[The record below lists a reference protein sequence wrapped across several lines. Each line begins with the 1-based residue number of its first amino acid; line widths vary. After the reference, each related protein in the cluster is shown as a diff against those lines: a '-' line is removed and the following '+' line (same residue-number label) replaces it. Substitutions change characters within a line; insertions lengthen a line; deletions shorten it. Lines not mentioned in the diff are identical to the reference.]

1 MFAAILTGVT
11 LAQRFVPIGPDD
23 IDAVLLT
30 ITHVRA
36 FISLSIGIA
45 IMIIAVVV
53 EWIDIFNHV
62 RVNRMSLADIE
73 SLHPRLP
80 PKFEIAMASILSV
93 SLLILFLQFIATVYA
108 MSFTLSSTTSEAND
122 TIDVVMGDFDND
134 GDLDYIA
141 GNNTTLPGSLDLY
154 LNNGSGV
161 FSSSTFGS
169 SIGFLDFAAG
179 DMDGDGDLDLVFA
192 STGAGAAANA
202 KCINNGSATF
212 SCSSLNIAVWNDILL
227 VDVDNNT
234 MLDIVVTNGSSVLTQ
249 AVYINNGH
257 GTFTAAAS
265 PLPASYTLASFDV
278 DSDGYL
284 DLILAPPG
292 AATSGKVMRNSGTG
306 AFVQL
311 STFGS
316 VDVAYFAP
324 GDLNADGN
332 IDLIAAGNGTST
344 VYINNGAG
352 TFSAGNSYG
361 TVSATNSVALGDI
374 DNDGDLDYIL
384 NGSDIGSSGGS
395 EIFLNDGTG
404 VFTSLGAITQP
415 GDDVFMSA
423 IGDIDNDGDI
433 DYVRGNGDYSGG
445 DTGQANRHY
454 ISDQAATSAN
464 TEPTAPTLATLTGAY
479 VAPSPKS
486 PTGSSNNSG
495 VGAIAWTST
504 SNIYSSND
512 AYAAASFGASSSIS
526 QYLTATGF
534 TFAIPMGATILG
546 IKVDVEK
553 KSVSGGVTDY
563 AVRIIKGGAIGS
575 TDRSAVGAWSTTE
588 SYVSYGSG
596 GNLWGTTWTAPEI
609 NTSNFGFA
617 IAAQDNGVGG
627 SLGFIDHIRITVY
640 YNQAQVRLSWGSGS
654 DTQSTARQLQ
664 YQLQVGTGSS
674 SNSYISK
681 RTASP
686 NWMGRV
692 MPNGQSRTTLLKDLP
707 CGNTFYWS
715 VAAIDTGLKSTRS
728 SEQTFTLS
736 STCTFSGGGSST
748 TTTVGGGSMWR
759 PPKPVKQTESGVIMV
774 SAFEDIN
781 GNGVKDLREKY
792 DFGGLSL
799 TASGT
804 TVSGKAVRFSQ
815 ALSPVGETI
824 FELEKSDERGYS
836 IIVDSGSLVIA
847 TFTPTTKTISS
858 GHIVRLDSAES
869 VAFGFRREALFDY
882 KPCLSVGTPRV
893 GPEKSDSLALLLRL
907 EDAFSVPV
915 LEGIDLERNL
925 VSRGDFLTLLQ
936 RTQCVPLLSS
946 HQGFTKNGAILP
958 IIDLP
963 ITPLTSNAVL
973 LYSLLSADLPAA
985 RLTPRG
991 PAADLSAPITR
1002 REAIALVKAAM
1013 KIPEDKQVST
1023 GPLPQDLPEN
1033 NLLVSDFSTLSSLGI
1048 LPQSFLRVLG
1058 LEQGIDLDEAATML
1072 TKASFQAGHIS
1083 LLPIVL
1089 DRSSRDPQE
1098 EVIEEKNF
1106 LSDFAMLPELQCLLT
1121 DADRAADVS
1130 FSDMLPGDALE
1141 PVIRA
1146 LLSRGTLN
1154 ADLKTLWLLT
1164 GTSKPTEFGVSK
1176 GKTKIKLDEP
1186 ISLFETLRTL
1196 LVLRCLPPPSAK
1208 QALLQESAPLEGSAG
1223 SRVQRDLLSGLPR
1236 DLSFVSRV
1244 FYRSQDRERAFNLSL
1259 FSFAPD
1265 LLLQDVRRPESAIN
1279 MLDASKLLAS
1289 AALNLYVH
1297 RSVVTPQ
1304 EAGNLQQ
1311 ELSFSIARELL
1322 DDPNVNLQDSGELRF
1337 KPLTRRM
1344 LIEFLGIVL
1353 SKETQSEETASS
1365 SEEPT
1370 LGQVWW
1376 DRLR

>member
-1 MFAAILTGVT
+1 M
-11 LAQRFVPIGPDD
+11 
-23 IDAVLLT
+23 LLT
-30 ITHVRA
+30 ITHIRA
-36 FISLSIGIA
+36 FMSLSVGIA
-45 IMIIAVVV
+45 IMMIAVVV
-53 EWIDIFNHV
+53 EWIDIFNHL
-62 RVNRMSLADIE
+62 RVNRMSLADVE

-80 PKFEIAMASILSV
+80 PKLEIIMASILSV

-169 SIGFLDFAAG
+169 SQAFLDFAAG
-179 DMDGDGDLDLVFA
+179 DIDGDGDLDLVFA
-192 STGAGAAANA
+192 SPGAGAAANA
-202 KCINNGSATF
+202 KCINNGSASFTCI
-212 SCSSLNIAVWNDILL
+212 SMNIAAWNDILL

-234 MLDIVVTNGSSVLTQ
+234 TLDIVVTNGSSVLTQ
-249 AVYINNGH
+249 AVYINDGH
-257 GTFTAAAS
+257 GNFTAAAS

-306 AFVQL
+306 SFVQL

-332 IDLIAAGNGTST
+332 IDLIVAGNGTST

-361 TVSATNSVALGDI
+361 TVTATNSVALADI
-374 DNDGDLDYIL
+374 DNDGDLDYTL

-423 IGDIDNDGDI
+423 IGDIDNDGDV

-454 ISDQAATSAN
+454 TSDQAATSAN
-464 TEPTAPTLATLTGAY
+464 TAPTASTLATLTGAL
-479 VAPSPKS
+479 VSPSPKN
-486 PTGSSNNSG
+486 PTGSTDNSA
-495 VGAIAWTST
+495 VGSIAWGSM
-504 SNIYSSND
+504 SDVYSSND
-512 AYAAASFGASSSIS
+512 VYATISLGAPSSIGH
-526 QYLTATGF
+526 YLTATGF
-534 TFAIPMGATILG
+534 NINVPTTATILG
-546 IKVDVEK
+546 IIVEVEK
-553 KSVSGGVTDY
+553 RQISGSVKDY
-563 AVRIIKGGAIGS
+563 AVRVIKSGSIGS
-575 TDRSAVGAWSTTE
+575 TDRSLATTWPTSE
-588 SYVSYGSG
+588 TVVSYGSG
-596 GNLWGTTWTAPEI
+596 GDLWGTTWTPAQI
-609 NTSNFGFA
+609 NAVDFGVA
-617 IAAQDNGVGG
+617 IAAQDNIIGG
-627 SLGFIDHIRITVY
+627 SLGWVDHIRVTVFY
-640 YNQAQVRLSWGSGS
+640 TMAQVRLSWGSGS
-654 DTQSTARQLQ
+654 DTQNTARQLQ
-664 YQLQVGTGSS
+664 YQLQVGTGSN
-674 SNSYISK
+674 SNSHISK

-686 NWMGRV
+686 NWVSRV
-692 MPNGQSRTTLLKDLP
+692 VPNGQSRTTLLKNLP
-707 CGNTFYWS
+707 CGNTYYWS

-736 STCTFSGGGSST
+736 STCGFTGGSGGGGGASSAAT
-748 TTTVGGGSMWR
+748 TAGGSMWR
-759 PPKPVKQTESGVIMV
+759 PPKPVKLTESGFIMV

-792 DFGGLSL
+792 EFGGLVV
-799 TASGT
+799 TASGST
-804 TVSGKAVRFSQ
+804 ASGKSVRFSQ
-815 ALSPVGETI
+815 TLSPDGDTT
-824 FELEKSDERGYS
+824 FELERSDERGYA
-836 IIVDSGSLVIA
+836 IIVETGSLVLDS
-847 TFTPTTKTISS
+847 FSPTGNIISS
-858 GHIVRLDSAES
+858 GHIVRLDSMTS
-869 VAFGFRREALFDY
+869 ISFGFRREALLDY
-882 KPCLSVGTPRV
+882 KPCLSVGASAVKGSDT
-893 GPEKSDSLALLLRL
+893 SDSLALLGRL
-907 EDAFSVPV
+907 EDAFSLPV
-915 LEGIDLERNL
+915 LDGINLERDL
-925 VSRGDFLTLLQ
+925 VSRGDFLTLLA

-946 HQGFTKNGAILP
+946 PQGFTKNGTILP
-958 IIDLP
+958 LIDLP
-963 ITPLTSNAVL
+963 VSPLTSNAVL
-973 LYSLLSADLPAA
+973 VYSLLSADLPAA

-991 PAADLSAPITR
+991 PAADLSAPVTR
-1002 REAIALVKAAM
+1002 REAIALLKAAM
-1013 KIPEDKQVST
+1013 KIPEEKQVRI
-1023 GPLPQDLPEN
+1023 GPLPTDLPEN
-1033 NLLVSDFSTLSSLGI
+1033 NLLVTDYSTLSSLGI

-1083 LLPIVL
+1083 LLPIVFDKSL
-1089 DRSSRDPQE
+1089 QGEQE
-1098 EVIEEKNF
+1098 DAQEEKNF
-1106 LSDFAMLPELQCLLT
+1106 LSDFAALPALECLST
-1121 DADRAADVS
+1121 DADRADDVT

-1154 ADLKTLWLLT
+1154 ADSKTLWLLT

-1186 ISLFETLRTL
+1186 VSLFEILRTL

-1208 QALLQESAPLEGSAG
+1208 QAVLQESAPLEGSVG
-1223 SRVQRDLLSGLPR
+1223 SRVQRDLLSGLSR

-1244 FYRSQDRERAFNLSL
+1244 FYRSQDHERAFDLSL

-1265 LLLQDVRRPESAIN
+1265 LLLQDLRKPESAFN
-1279 MLDASKLLAS
+1279 MRDASKLLAS

-1297 RSVVTPQ
+1297 RSVITPQ
-1304 EAGNLQQ
+1304 EAENLQQ
-1311 ELSFSIARELL
+1311 ELSFSIARDLL
-1322 DDPNVNLQDSGELRF
+1322 DDPNVDLQASGELRF

-1353 SKETQSEETASS
+1353 SKESVKNDASS
-1365 SEEPT
+1365 TEEPT
-1370 LGQVWW
+1370 LGEVWW
-1376 DRLR
+1376 DRLK